1 MSFNRISIGDGI
13 CQVLRS
19 GSCFTLMYFDKNCL
33 KIDPEIT
40 RNRQRAR
47 LISGLLGLLGG
58 EVGVLE
64 GGEGRLSAAG
74 HKSQRRVLAECK
86 VNPTANKQ

>member
-58 EVGVLE
+58 EVGRSGGWGGQIECSGAQISEE
-64 GGEGRLSAAG
+64 GPR
-74 HKSQRRVLAECK
+74 
-86 VNPTANKQ
+86 

>member
-1 MSFNRISIGDGI
+1 MSFNGISRGDGI

-40 RNRQRAR
+40 RETMRGGADPRD
-47 LISGLLGLLGG
+47 SGSLG
-58 EVGVLE
+58 VGVGLGVV
-64 GGEGRLSAAG
+64 GGTNI
-74 HKSQRRVLAECK
+74 RRVLR
-86 VNPTANKQ
+86 